1 MPACC
6 PPTLMRNAVKSLTA
20 ALVCSWIALPA
31 AIAQKQGQK
40 TETKQGTIVEI
51 KQSGRRQ
58 ALVIEVD
65 GKQQTVAVTPKL
77 NLQIKA
83 AGDAGFLREGQ
94 YLSATAVMSNDKL
107 FIKELT
113 ISPVKKGQRVPPG
126 KIVKAEAEAGQSKS
140 AYDVSGLI
148 TAMQPNADY
157 PEHRDVVLK
166 ATGVRAPIM
175 IEPEYSVTVSSS
187 DPALIPA
194 DAEAELEVA
203 PLRGGRFKVVG
214 VTIDLPEALNSAEFF
229 GDKPEPD
236 SKQPIASP

>member
-1 MPACC
+1 MPTCC
-6 PPTLMRNAVKSLTA
+6 PPNLLRHAVNSLA
-20 ALVCSWIALPA
+20 A
-31 AIAQKQGQK
+31 AIVISLIAVPVSGAQKRGQK
-40 TETKQGTIVEI
+40 TETKQGTIVEV

-58 ALVIEVD
+58 ALVVEID

-77 NLQIKA
+77 NLQVKA
-83 AGDAGFLREGQ
+83 AGDAGFLRAGQ

-126 KIVKAEAEAGQSKS
+126 KIVKAPVEAGQSKS

-175 IEPEYSVTVSSS
+175 VEPEYSVTVSSS

-194 DAEAELEVA
+194 NAEAELEVA

-214 VTIDLPEALNSAEFF
+214 VTINLPDALSAAEFF

-236 SKQPIASP
+236 SKRPIASP